1 VAAGDVCAIDREWA
15 KTGSGGYVAA
25 RSHNVAVIRSAAER
39 NIGFRE
45 TGHPLSPQ
53 RESERERVLGGG

>member
-1 VAAGDVCAIDREWA
+1 
-15 KTGSGGYVAA
+15 VAA